1 MFLWIKQD
9 WSFSQWD
16 LNYSKLI
23 NLLVLID
30 NRKNCVERAI
40 AIGRKFFCKIVQLN
54 YWTCLYFNFF
64 GFFSEEKLTV
74 DYYSWRDNLSKSP
87 NTHSQTWTTSHDVT
101 KMSTHITKTVFQ
113 ARKKEWVLQLQ
124 QILNLVFKN
133 NVKFYAYGSRAIKV
147 KTRIFKV
154 IMT

>member
-30 NRKNCVERAI
+30 NRKNCVKE
-40 AIGRKFFCKIVQLN
+40 L
-54 YWTCLYFNFF
+54 LLLEENF
-64 GFFSEEKLTV
+64 SAKS
-74 DYYSWRDNLSKSP
+74 YSWTIEHVFISIFLAFFPRKSWLLIITP
-87 NTHSQTWTTSHDVT
+87 EGIIFQNPQTLTSQTWTTSHDVT